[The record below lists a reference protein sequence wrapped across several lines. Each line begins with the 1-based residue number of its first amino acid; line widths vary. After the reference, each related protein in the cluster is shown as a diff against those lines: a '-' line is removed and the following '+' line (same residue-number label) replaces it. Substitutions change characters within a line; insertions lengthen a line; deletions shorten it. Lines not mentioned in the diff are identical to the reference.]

1 MYLFKSFMRGKKI
14 EFEQWYTENW
24 SSPFNLNNEL
34 ASYCV
39 NDIQILAGA
48 LIAFR
53 KEFLEI
59 SKGTKIWN
67 GKENFHLGID
77 PLRDGIT
84 ISSNCLLNFRL
95 NHLKSTEHIGIVPNN
110 GYDTCDSQST
120 LALKYFKW
128 YSEKHN
134 VELRTAHNGGEKC
147 IDRYQLDAYYETEA
161 GDKIGIE
168 CKGCVFHAHK
178 CRFPDDNQLIKPVG
192 KTAGWIRSRDESR
205 EKFLRDNLS
214 RLEIIYECEINQ
226 MLKKDKEM
234 RKVFDNYMDE
244 GPIQIRDQ
252 GFFGGR
258 TGPSKVYHKKQE
270 GEMIGYLDF
279 RYY

>member
-1 MYLFKSFMRGKKI
+1 MPKKKE
-14 EFEQWYTENW
+14 EFERWYADNRHTK
-24 SSPFNLNNEL
+24 FTLNNEL

-39 NDIQILAGA
+39 NDIKILASA
-48 LIAFR
+48 LVAFR
-53 KEFLEI
+53 REFLEI
-59 SKGTKIWN
+59 SA
-67 GKENFHLGID
+67 GKTHNKNHLGID

-95 NHLKSTEHIGIVPNN
+95 NHLRSDEHLGVVPHN

-128 YSEKHN
+128 YSETYD
-134 VELRTAHNGGEKC
+134 VELQTAHNGGERTIGK
-147 IDRYQLDAYYETEA
+147 YQLDAYYETKN

-192 KTAGWIRSRDESR
+192 KTAGWIRERDAHR
-205 EKFLRDNLS
+205 EQFLQRHLT
-214 RLEIIYECEINQ
+214 RLDIIYECEINE
-226 MLKKDKEM
+226 MLKKDKNM
-234 RKVFDNYMDE
+234 KSMFDNYMDE
-244 GPIQIRDQ
+244 GPIQIREQ

-258 TGPSKVYHKKQE
+258 TGPFKIYHEKQQE
-270 GEMIGYLDF
+270 EHIGYLDF
-279 RYY
+279 R